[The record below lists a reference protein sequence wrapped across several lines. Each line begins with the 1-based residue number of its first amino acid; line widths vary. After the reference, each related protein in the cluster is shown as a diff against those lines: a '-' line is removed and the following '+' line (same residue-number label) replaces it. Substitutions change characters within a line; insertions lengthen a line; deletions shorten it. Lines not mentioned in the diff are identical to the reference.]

1 MAVREKTIEVHIYGC
16 ENVETKREREKKI
29 EKKTKGRRER
39 RKRYESTLED
49 LWLPKWPNCREEER
63 EKKRGRKR

>member
-39 RKRYESTLED
+39 
-49 LWLPKWPNCREEER
+49 EENDTSPH
-63 EKKRGRKR
+63 